1 MKKFM
6 ETLKDKLAPSFEKL
20 AANPYVVGIK
30 DGMMSTVPFTIF
42 GSVFIILTQFP
53 NDAWKAMVA
62 PYSAMLNVP
71 YNMTM
76 GIIATYVAFS
86 IGYSLAKALKQDPLM
101 GGLVSFVGFMILQVD
116 ESYQLSTAYF
126 GSKGIFTALL
136 TAIFCVKLL
145 QIFKKNNWVIRFPEG
160 VPEIVS
166 NSFSALIPG
175 SVALTILFVL
185 RCVLGLEIPLLVT
198 KLFSPLVF
206 ALNSYPGILVY
217 VFFCQ
222 LLWSV
227 GIHGQSVLNAVGTPI
242 FTSFITANT
251 EAFIA
256 GEPIPYITATGFVQY
271 FVNIGGTGATLALV
285 LLMIRSKEKSLS
297 TLGKLCLPAGCFGV
311 NEPVTFGL
319 PIVMNPVM
327 MLPFILIPCILT
339 TGTYILMALN
349 IIGRPVV
356 QVPWIMPPV
365 IGAYLTTNGNIP
377 AALWCFAEII
387 LTGIMYY
394 PFFKTLEK
402 ELMTKETAKPLPAE
416 NAE

>member
-1 MKKFM
+1 MKTFM

-53 NDAWKAMVA
+53 NDAWKAIVA

-256 GEPIPYITATGFVQY
+256 GEPIPYRLRSVLCEHRRDRCYA
-271 FVNIGGTGATLALV
+271 GARAADDQIQGKV
-285 LLMIRSKEKSLS
+285 LEHAWQAVS
-297 TLGKLCLPAGCFGV
+297 AGW
-311 NEPVTFGL
+311 L
-319 PIVMNPVM
+319 
-327 MLPFILIPCILT
+327 L
-339 TGTYILMALN
+339 
-349 IIGRPVV
+349 RR
-356 QVPWIMPPV
+356 Q
-365 IGAYLTTNGNIP
+365 
-377 AALWCFAEII
+377 
-387 LTGIMYY
+387 
-394 PFFKTLEK
+394 
-402 ELMTKETAKPLPAE
+402 
-416 NAE
+416 

>member
-53 NDAWKAMVA
+53 NDAWKAIVA

-145 QIFKKNNWVIRFPEG
+145 QIFGGADAYGPILQGFKK
-160 VPEIVS
+160 IVCDCS
-166 NSFSALIPG
+166 RSAPI
-175 SVALTILFVL
+175 S
-185 RCVLGLEIPLLVT
+185 ELV
-198 KLFSPLVF
+198 
-206 ALNSYPGILVY
+206 
-217 VFFCQ
+217 
-222 LLWSV
+222 
-227 GIHGQSVLNAVGTPI
+227 
-242 FTSFITANT
+242 
-251 EAFIA
+251 
-256 GEPIPYITATGFVQY
+256 
-271 FVNIGGTGATLALV
+271 
-285 LLMIRSKEKSLS
+285 
-297 TLGKLCLPAGCFGV
+297 
-311 NEPVTFGL
+311 
-319 PIVMNPVM
+319 
-327 MLPFILIPCILT
+327 
-339 TGTYILMALN
+339 
-349 IIGRPVV
+349 
-356 QVPWIMPPV
+356 
-365 IGAYLTTNGNIP
+365 GNI
-377 AALWCFAEII
+377 AISVVRAQE
-387 LTGIMYY
+387 G
-394 PFFKTLEK
+394 
-402 ELMTKETAKPLPAE
+402 
-416 NAE
+416 